1 LKLITK
7 RHKRFKMEYLKL
19 IAVLFSATGFWKLV
33 ELLIRFRSDNRK
45 QAAEIRNLNAQ
56 AEKLT
61 SENWIEWSKTL
72 EKRVK
77 ELEAV
82 AEENKEL
89 KKQIENQRNRIC
101 ELENKVDKVEKEN
114 EQLRNKI
121 KEITKIQEH
130 E

>member
-1 LKLITK
+1 MDYI
-7 RHKRFKMEYLKL
+7 KL
-19 IAVLFSATGFWKLV
+19 IAILFSATGFWKLV
-33 ELLIRFRSDNRK
+33 ELVIRFRSDNRK
-45 QAAEIRNLNAQ
+45 QSAEIRNLNAQ

-114 EQLRNKI
+114 EQLRNQV
-121 KEITKIQEH
+121 KEISKTQEH

>member
-1 LKLITK
+1 MDYI
-7 RHKRFKMEYLKL
+7 KL

-89 KKQIENQRNRIC
+89 KKQIESQRTRIC

>member
-1 LKLITK
+1 MKLITK